1 MGGQCSQVRDAN
13 CGEASLGG
21 VMAEEKFTRC
31 PACKTIFRVTS
42 AQLGMRAGQVR
53 CGHCHAVF
61 DGVAQLLSL
70 APRRA
75 PEEPEFDESTLG
87 PPTVTLRNEHAL
99 ETVAEEPPAH
109 EERAEPSIDTGTA
122 EAESQDPALAEAAY
136 AARFSWQE
144 KQTRR
149 RVPSWVYSSAVPLL
163 LLVLVGQTM
172 FHYRDAVAAHWPR
185 TKPTLVTLCMA
196 AGCRIGPLVPT
207 QDLPWVEAKNSV
219 VVESSELQADP
230 AHKGL
235 LILSA
240 TIHNSVPY
248 ALAYPYLELTLSDVQ
263 TQTQQDVVV
272 VRRVFSP
279 QDYVLGVTDL
289 DSGIPGNTEF
299 NIRLFID
306 ASATTQAGYQ
316 VYVFYP

>member
-1 MGGQCSQVRDAN
+1 
-13 CGEASLGG
+13 
-21 VMAEEKFTRC
+21 MAEEKFTRC
-31 PACKTIFRVTS
+31 PTCKTIFRVTS
-42 AQLGMRAGQVR
+42 AQLAIRSGQVR
-53 CGHCHAVF
+53 CGHCHTVF
-61 DGVAQLLSL
+61 DGVVQLVSL
-70 APRRA
+70 APRQRER
-75 PEEPEFDESTLG
+75 EEPEFDEAALG

-99 ETVAEEPPAH
+99 EMPPEPGPEH
-109 EERAEPSIDTGTA
+109 GETAEPSVESGFEETEPADTP
-122 EAESQDPALAEAAY
+122 DNAY

-144 KQTRR
+144 KRTRPR
-149 RVPSWVYSSAVPLL
+149 IPSWVYGSAVPVLL
-163 LLVLVGQTM
+163 FVLVGQAL
-172 FHYRDAVAAHWPR
+172 FHYRDAVAAHWPTTR
-185 TKPTLVTLCMA
+185 PALITFCLA
-196 AGCRIGPLVPT
+196 AGCRVGPLVPN
-207 QDLPWVEAKNSV
+207 QDLPWVEGRNSL

-240 TIHNSVPY
+240 TIHNRVPY

-279 QDYVLGVTDL
+279 QEYVRGVTDL

-299 NIRLFID
+299 NIKMFID
-306 ASATTQAGYQ
+306 ASATSQAGYQ